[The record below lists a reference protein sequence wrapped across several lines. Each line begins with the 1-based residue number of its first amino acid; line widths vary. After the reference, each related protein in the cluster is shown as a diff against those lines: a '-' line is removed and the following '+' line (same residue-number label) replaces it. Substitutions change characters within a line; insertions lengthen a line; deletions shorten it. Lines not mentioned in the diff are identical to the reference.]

1 MAVFFLYIA
10 LPVCDNRGWRMIWV
24 TVNTCFPSNF
34 FFFCSA
40 MTSGS
45 GGCFGEP
52 VLSRNGK
59 KMGSVLK
66 TDSVRFFM
74 GPLSC
79 RRALSVYVIACRRR
93 PGGRQ
98 RKKKDLVFVCRPAS
112 SYFVFAVLFLQSL
125 YLPCCPATS
134 PALSV
139 ACWWLRWSPC
149 HTVRLPVYHRST
161 PKSNID
167 T

>member
-79 RRALSVYVIACRRR
+79 RRALSVYVMTSSSPAE
-93 PGGRQ
+93 GGRAAGKE
-98 RKKKDLVFVCRPAS
+98 KKKDLVFVCRLLLPRLRRPLPS
-112 SYFVFAVLFLQSL
+112 VSVFAVLSCHLSGL
-125 YLPCCPATS
+125 VCCMLVAEVEPLPHRQA
-134 PALSV
+134 V
-139 ACWWLRWSPC
+139 G
-149 HTVRLPVYHRST
+149 LPPLH
-161 PKSNID
+161 PKI
-167 T
+167 

>member
-79 RRALSVYVIACRRR
+79 RRALSVYVMTSSSPAE
-93 PGGRQ
+93 GGRAAGKE
-98 RKKKDLVFVCRPAS
+98 KKKTSSSSAAQPPPTSSSPSSSFSLCICR
-112 SYFVFAVLFLQSL
+112 AVLPPLR
-125 YLPCCPATS
+125 PCLLHAGG
-134 PALSV
+134 
-139 ACWWLRWSPC
+139 
-149 HTVRLPVYHRST
+149 
-161 PKSNID
+161 
-167 T
+167 